1 MGIGWYDCAI
11 QNYAAV
17 SNDHSW
23 ANDALFANLDIRSN
37 FHGLNDGAL
46 VDKNMTADFDR
57 NVSDLIVL
65 LLEWRFDDDAF
76 VQYDITTDEYFGQIG
91 SENNFLLQDCMIVDF
106 DIIRALDETLF
117 TDEIFGFSFEVVFV
131 GVKDFFVENVVF
143 WVGMLGLRLR
153 GLGCLFL
160 FRFSD
165 ELLVTHVIVF

>member
-1 MGIGWYDCAI
+1 
-11 QNYAAV
+11 
-17 SNDHSW
+17 
-23 ANDALFANLDIRSN
+23 
-37 FHGLNDGAL
+37 
-46 VDKNMTADFDR
+46 MTADFDR